1 MNDDGVKKRKMISIC
16 VPCYNEVGNVRPM
29 AETLTEIMG
38 RLPYEYEII
47 FTDNCSTDGTREIL
61 REIAA
66 ADKHIKVLMNS
77 RNYGMDGRSLRNTL
91 SYINRD
97 ADAMLGIV
105 CDFQEP
111 PELIPEFIKYWEQG
125 YKAVYG
131 QKTGSKEGKI
141 KYACRHLFYRII
153 QTFSETPQYEHTS
166 GLSLID
172 RTVLNE
178 YLKSDYD
185 IAFRYA
191 LADMGY
197 EVKLIRYEQQARRS
211 GKSSY
216 NIWRYLTFA
225 INSMVGT
232 SNAPLRLMTV
242 TGFILSVVSMII
254 GVVYLILKLFFWHRF
269 QAGTAPILIGM
280 FFLGSV
286 QLFFLGILGEYIG
299 VILRK
304 VTKMPDVILSD
315 AINIDDDP
323 ETAVEKEDEEIHN

>member
-111 PELIPEFIKYWEQG
+111 W
-125 YKAVYG
+125 
-131 QKTGSKEGKI
+131 
-141 KYACRHLFYRII
+141 
-153 QTFSETPQYEHTS
+153 
-166 GLSLID
+166 
-172 RTVLNE
+172 N
-178 YLKSDYD
+178 
-185 IAFRYA
+185 
-191 LADMGY
+191 
-197 EVKLIRYEQQARRS
+197 
-211 GKSSY
+211 
-216 NIWRYLTFA
+216 
-225 INSMVGT
+225 
-232 SNAPLRLMTV
+232 
-242 TGFILSVVSMII
+242 
-254 GVVYLILKLFFWHRF
+254 
-269 QAGTAPILIGM
+269 
-280 FFLGSV
+280 
-286 QLFFLGILGEYIG
+286 
-299 VILRK
+299 
-304 VTKMPDVILSD
+304 
-315 AINIDDDP
+315 
-323 ETAVEKEDEEIHN
+323 